1 MSNEQELLL
10 AGPGTGK
17 TTYIKNLLKDYDS
30 TENILILSFTKAT
43 IRDLLKNFKENSID
57 ITPKQCMTVHQLAFK
72 INPKKN
78 LYILDEKEDSI
89 LNSVSK
95 KLNIEFGYL
104 CKILQCETFNQM
116 IENSINI
123 IKNNPVYI
131 QDELGIL
138 DLLIIDEYQDL
149 NENDREFVSLL
160 FPLCKKILVL
170 GDDDQSI
177 YEFRDASNKGI
188 ISIYNDTNF
197 TKIPY
202 DNICHRCP
210 GNVVDCCNSLISHNK
225 DRIDKY
231 MQKERENGTLIK
243 KQFLTQQE
251 TAIWIVNEINKI
263 KKVAENQH
271 DSIMI
276 LSPVKVAT
284 SKLVSELDKRNIKY
298 SNLYS
303 KKTSLELEQQ
313 IWEISSIYL
322 KNNLV
327 PCICSIL
334 TDNNSTKKESFI
346 KAFNQQLKTNTEYE
360 EMQHIVYPFL
370 KARVIKAIRDG
381 TDINLYITDTKL
393 SKLEEILEEKDP
405 EEEIFTYLRER
416 RSQESLFNE
425 QGINIMSIHKSKG
438 LSADHVFILGLV
450 DGFLPNK
457 SKNLQSIEEQR
468 RILYVGMSRAKK
480 SLYLISTLEWTYS
493 QIKKGDESVFKWK
506 SKNCLHGLASPFLS
520 ELENTVNYKEK
531 DEK

>member
-17 TTYIKNLLKDYDS
+17 TTYIKNLLKDYDF
-30 TENILILSFTKAT
+30 TENILILSFTRAT

-271 DSIMI
+271 D
-276 LSPVKVAT
+276 
-284 SKLVSELDKRNIKY
+284 
-298 SNLYS
+298 
-303 KKTSLELEQQ
+303 
-313 IWEISSIYL
+313 
-322 KNNLV
+322 
-327 PCICSIL
+327 
-334 TDNNSTKKESFI
+334 
-346 KAFNQQLKTNTEYE
+346 
-360 EMQHIVYPFL
+360 
-370 KARVIKAIRDG
+370 
-381 TDINLYITDTKL
+381 
-393 SKLEEILEEKDP
+393 
-405 EEEIFTYLRER
+405 
-416 RSQESLFNE
+416 
-425 QGINIMSIHKSKG
+425 
-438 LSADHVFILGLV
+438 
-450 DGFLPNK
+450 
-457 SKNLQSIEEQR
+457 
-468 RILYVGMSRAKK
+468 
-480 SLYLISTLEWTYS
+480 
-493 QIKKGDESVFKWK
+493 
-506 SKNCLHGLASPFLS
+506 
-520 ELENTVNYKEK
+520 
-531 DEK
+531 